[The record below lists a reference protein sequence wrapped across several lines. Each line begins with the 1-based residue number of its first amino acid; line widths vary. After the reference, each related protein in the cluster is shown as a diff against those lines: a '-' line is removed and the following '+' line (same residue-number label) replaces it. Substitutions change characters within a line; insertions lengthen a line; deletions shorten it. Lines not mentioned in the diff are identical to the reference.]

1 MVVARNNIRHIRD
14 IMIEEIGWEASMR
27 IAKRLLL
34 ISRNT
39 SFNETMQ
46 RLVEMLN
53 EVKAPEPV
61 GTLEI
66 PKL

>member
-1 MVVARNNIRHIRD
+1 
-14 IMIEEIGWEASMR
+14 MIEEIGWEASMR